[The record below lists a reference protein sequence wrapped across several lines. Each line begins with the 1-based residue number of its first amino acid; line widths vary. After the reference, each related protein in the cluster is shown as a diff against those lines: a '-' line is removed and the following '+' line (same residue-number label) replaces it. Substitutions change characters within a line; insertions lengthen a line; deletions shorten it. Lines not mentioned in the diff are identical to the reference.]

1 MNPQKPQPIFVAV
14 KTMVYRGSQLICR
27 AASHTLARR
36 IANALN
42 QYKPGQKGY

>member
-1 MNPQKPQPIFVAV
+1 MSQEKQSVFVAV

-27 AASHTLARR
+27 AVSHTMARR

-42 QYKPGQKGY
+42 DYKPGIKGY